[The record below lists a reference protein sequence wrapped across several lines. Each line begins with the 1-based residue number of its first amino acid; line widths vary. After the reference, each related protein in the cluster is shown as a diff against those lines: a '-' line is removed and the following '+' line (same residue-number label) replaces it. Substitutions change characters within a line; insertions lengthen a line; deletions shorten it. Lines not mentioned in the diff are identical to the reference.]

1 MTNKTQNETLL
12 KFRNQI
18 DFFDSELVNL
28 LHERLEI
35 VKLVWEY
42 KKKNNIEIL
51 QEDRFK
57 DVLEKVTNQA
67 DELGMNPILAYNIWD
82 MIHEEALNLEK

>member
-1 MTNKTQNETLL
+1 MENDILEKY
-12 KFRNQI
+12 RNQI
-18 DFFDSELVNL
+18 DFFDSEIVNL

-35 VKLVWEY
+35 VKLIGEY
-42 KKKNNIEIL
+42 KKNNNIQAL

-57 DVLEKVTNQA
+57 EILEKVTNQA
-67 DELGMNPILAYNIWD
+67 DELWMNPILVYNIWD

>member
-12 KFRNQI
+12 EFRNQI